1 MDIQKISIEKLNGAK
16 YNPRKDLQP
25 ADPEYIKLK
34 KSIEHYGY
42 VDPIIVNNRDG
53 MYIVVGGHQRLKVLK
68 DLDYDSI
75 DCVVVNLSDTEEKAL
90 NVALN
95 KISGDWDAE
104 KLEDLLRDIS
114 IDDNFDIELTGFD
127 IGEID
132 TMFSGALEKLDDA
145 DDKYKNTESIEDDGF
160 DIEKAEQNT
169 DNKRNIKIGDMYK
182 LGDHILLCG
191 DSLNKDTVHNF
202 INGYN
207 IDVLI
212 TDPPYDQNMA
222 NDKGSGGNYLRKIQ
236 RYSSEQTLKTFKDIQ
251 DLSFFDLNQLQFY
264 NDLPVGSMYIF
275 NTDTGMK
282 KLLNLFD
289 TYVFRILTWTKIDP
303 TPFMNNG
310 YMNDIEYCLYLYNN
324 KKHKRIF
331 NNGLRPASIYHRNF
345 TSTKQQGVKDAGG
358 KLHPTM
364 KPIELISRYIQVS
377 SSEGGYVLDLFGGS
391 GTTLIACE
399 KLGRKC
405 LMMELNIKYC
415 NIIIDRWEA
424 VSNKK
429 AELINNDKAGDI
441 NERDA
446 EDGADV

>member
-1 MDIQKISIEKLNGAK
+1 MNIQKISIEKLNGAK

-25 ADPEYIKLK
+25 ADPEYVKLK

-42 VDPIIVNNRDG
+42 VDPIIVNNRDS

-68 DLDYDSI
+68 DLGYDSVE
-75 DCVVVNLSDTEEKAL
+75 CVVVKLSDTEEKAL
-90 NVALN
+90 NIALN
-95 KISGDWDAE
+95 KINGDWDAE

-127 IGEID
+127 LDEVN
-132 TMFSGALEKLDDA
+132 TLFSGSLDELNDS
-145 DDKYKNTESIEDDGF
+145 KYTNATEVEDDNF
-160 DIEKAEQNT
+160 DIEKAEQSDD

-212 TDPPYDQNMA
+212 TDPPYDQNMINTYSCGA
-222 NDKGSGGNYLRKIQ
+222 NYLRKIQ
-236 RYSSEQTLKTFKDIQ
+236 RRPCEQTLKTFKDIQ
-251 DLSFFDLNQLQFY
+251 DLSFFDLSQLQFY

-289 TYVFRILTWTKIDP
+289 DYNFRILTWTKIDP
-303 TPFMNNG
+303 TPFMIKC

-324 KKHKRIF
+324 NKHKRIW

-345 TSTKQQGVKDAGG
+345 TSSKLQGMKDAGE

-399 KLGRKC
+399 KLKRKC

-429 AELINNDKAGDI
+429 AELITNVEAGDI